1 MANWRVTLNRPH
13 VALWARGGVWWLT
26 LIVMALIFGPR
37 ARFDEVLFATIFLP
51 LAVLVP
57 YAAGTLIL
65 AWAKALLL
73 PRLRRRRSWQRGGID
88 MSSERGVSRE

>member
-1 MANWRVTLNRPH
+1 MTNWRVTLNRPH
-13 VALWARGGVWWLT
+13 VALWTRGGVWWLT
-26 LIVMALIFGPR
+26 LIVMALILGPR
-37 ARFDEVLFATIFLP
+37 ARLDEVLFALVLP

-73 PRLRRRRSWQRGGID
+73 PWLRRCMLVADNRDADLLDSVRRGKG
-88 MSSERGVSRE
+88 